1 MQRKKTKGNGSSAL
15 PRIGRPPKKENQRE
29 RILLEAAKV
38 IAIVGYDRCSLN
50 QIANNLGLTAP
61 ALYTYFKDK
70 QAIFD
75 EIVVSLT
82 LGMYD
87 SVKKSVEPS
96 DSPIRQL
103 ESLMIAHAD
112 YFETHYWRFVAGSNG
127 YGGVSRAHLTSLTE
141 IEGYREK
148 YQKLLSGILRAG
160 IKQKQFVKV
169 DVKTTVLAIYSMLN
183 MVRWYR
189 PDGPK
194 RPRHYA
200 KAFFKLI
207 CEGLCR

>member
-1 MQRKKTKGNGSSAL
+1 MQGKKENENGSSAS
-15 PRIGRPPKKENQRE
+15 PRIGRPPKDENQRE

-38 IAIVGYDRCSLN
+38 IATVGYERCSLG
-50 QIANNLGLTAP
+50 QIAKNLGLTAP

-82 LGMYD
+82 IGMYD
-87 SVKKSVEPS
+87 YVNECVDPS
-96 DSPIRQL
+96 DSPLQQL
-103 ESLMIAHAD
+103 ESLMVAHAD
-112 YFETHYWRFVAGSNG
+112 YFETNYWRFVAGSNG

-141 IEGYREK
+141 IEGYRER
-148 YQKLLSGILRAG
+148 YQKLLGGILRAG
-160 IKQKQFVKV
+160 IKQKVFVKV
-169 DVKTTVLAIYSMLN
+169 DVRTTVLAIYSMLN
-183 MVRWYR
+183 MNRWYR

-194 RPRHYA
+194 RPRFYA